1 MKVLKITLFIER
13 IVSRVEKNKVPND
26 IVATF
31 SIVGYDPQ
39 AEEWGVAVQSK
50 FLGVGAVVPWAK
62 AGVGAVA
69 TQSNA
74 NTAYGPE
81 GLELMAEGKTAEETV
96 RLLTEADDERDSR
109 QVGVV
114 DKDGKAATFTGSGCY
129 DWAGGVTGKH
139 YAAQGNILVGKETV
153 EAMARTFE
161 DAKGP
166 LAERLIEALDAGQ
179 RAGGDSRGRQS
190 AALLVVRE
198 NGGYGGYNDR
208 ALDLRVDDHPEPIKE
223 LERIYRLH
231 QLYFSKP
238 NPEDVVDI
246 DEELKKEIIGQL
258 ERIGYLQAGT
268 DMNDELFYEALTAFI
283 HAENFEEREQ
293 PYGKIDKKVVKFI
306 KDKQ

>member
-1 MKVLKITLFIER
+1 MANRKRPK
-13 IVSRVEKNKVPND
+13 D

-31 SIVGYDPQ
+31 SIVGYDPA
-39 AEEWGVAVQSK
+39 AEEWGIAVQSK

-81 GLELMAEGKTAEETV
+81 GLELMQSGKTAEETI
-96 RLLTEADDERDSR
+96 RLLIEADEDRDSR
-109 QVGVV
+109 QVGIV
-114 DKDGKAATFTGSGCY
+114 DKDGNAATYTGNGCY

-139 YAAQGNILVGKETV
+139 YAAQGNILVGRETV

-161 DAKGP
+161 AVEGK
-166 LAERLIEALDAGQ
+166 LAERLIAALDAGQ

-198 NGGYGGYNDR
+198 KGGYGGYNDR
-208 ALDLRVDDHPEPIKE
+208 ALDLRVDDHPEPIHE
-223 LERIYRLH
+223 LERIYHLH
-231 QLYFSKP
+231 QLYFARSEK
-238 NPEDVVDI
+238 EDIIDI
-246 DEELKKEIIGQL
+246 DESLRKDLTDELSRL
-258 ERIGYLQAGT
+258 GYLKGEDTAG
-268 DMNDELFYEALTAFI
+268 DDLFYDALTAFI

-293 PYGKIDKKVVKFI
+293 PYGKIDKEVVKFI
-306 KDKQ
+306 KEKQ

>member
-1 MKVLKITLFIER
+1 MKKKEII
-13 IVSRVEKNKVPND
+13 
-26 IVATF
+26 ATF

-39 AEEWGVAVQSK
+39 SQEWGIAVQSK

-74 NTAYGPE
+74 NTAYGPD
-81 GLELMAEGKTAEETV
+81 GLDLMAAGKSAEETIS
-96 RLLTEADDERDSR
+96 LLTEADEEREQR
-109 QVGVV
+109 QVGVI
-114 DKDGKAATFTGSGCY
+114 DKDGNAATFTGSGCY

-161 DAKGP
+161 EARGS

-179 RAGGDSRGRQS
+179 QAGGDSRGRQS

-198 NGGYGGYNDR
+198 KGGYGGYNDR

-231 QLYFSKP
+231 RLYFSRTQQ
-238 NPEDVVDI
+238 EDVVEI
-246 DEELKKEIIGQL
+246 DERLKKEISDEL
-258 ERIGYLQAGT
+258 VRHGYLQAGA
-268 DMNDELFYEALTAFI
+268 DVNEELFYEALTAFI

-293 PYGKIDKKVVKFI
+293 PRGKIDREVVKFM
-306 KDKQ
+306 KNKKS